1 MAKKANTKQNDTAP
15 AELRKLAVQAV
26 KHKATIDDANFKKR
40 ELRET
45 LVRLQEALEERR
57 AEERRIAEEAR
68 RREEEE
74 AARLAAEEEA
84 RRRAEEERLAAEAE
98 AEESEESEEEEEEP
112 EPEPAPEAEE
122 EESSE
127 EEEEDADELMPEPTL
142 RGRVAPGMVP
152 FMARAAARPMP
163 PAPRRKALPPPPP
176 VVAVT
181 PESESESEEEEEE
194 PVKVECDEA
203 SAEEIESEDEEEPE
217 DEVEEEDAIV
227 EVTRRPARRGY
238 PEPSFEGLEALRAAP
253 KDYHELAAVLASAG
267 ASIEGGDRPLLDFRR
282 DLITSARVAA
292 VTITV
297 HHAKRDRDIEIDE
310 EGSGRRLLDGV
321 EAHRHPS
328 SYAGDIAAQ
337 TAACVREIREA
348 TKALNPIKTK
358 LRAFEG
364 MKVSVPGGRV
374 AIGVSKEAVYG
385 RRPASSSNPTRERRG
400 DACSRTGY
408 AIFVDRGVWNKLEE
422 EVQDACVD
430 AGLIKLKGAAAASVA
445 LANSGLFFCSARVFA
460 RLDSLVKEGRTLST
474 STETQIR
481 RSVVWALSWP
491 CKSWWWQNHWASVL

>member
-1 MAKKANTKQNDTAP
+1 MHLHAIDATVV
-15 AELRKLAVQAV
+15 LAQ
-26 KHKATIDDANFKKR
+26 
-40 ELRET
+40 
-45 LVRLQEALEERR
+45 
-57 AEERRIAEEAR
+57 
-68 RREEEE
+68 
-74 AARLAAEEEA
+74 
-84 RRRAEEERLAAEAE
+84 
-98 AEESEESEEEEEEP
+98 
-112 EPEPAPEAEE
+112 
-122 EESSE
+122 
-127 EEEEDADELMPEPTL
+127 
-142 RGRVAPGMVP
+142 
-152 FMARAAARPMP
+152 
-163 PAPRRKALPPPPP
+163 
-176 VVAVT
+176 
-181 PESESESEEEEEE
+181 
-194 PVKVECDEA
+194 
-203 SAEEIESEDEEEPE
+203 EPE

-253 KDYHELAAVLASAG
+253 KDYHELAAALASAG

-321 EAHRHPS
+321 DAHRHPS

-430 AGLIKLKGAAAASVA
+430 AGLITLKGAAAASVA
-445 LANSGLFFCSARVFA
+445 LTVRDIGEAPPVPRKRAAPKKSARKPA
-460 RLDSLVKEGRTLST
+460 AKKGKLSA
-474 STETQIR
+474 
-481 RSVVWALSWP
+481 VVRA
-491 CKSWWWQNHWASVL
+491 KRGVTYYK